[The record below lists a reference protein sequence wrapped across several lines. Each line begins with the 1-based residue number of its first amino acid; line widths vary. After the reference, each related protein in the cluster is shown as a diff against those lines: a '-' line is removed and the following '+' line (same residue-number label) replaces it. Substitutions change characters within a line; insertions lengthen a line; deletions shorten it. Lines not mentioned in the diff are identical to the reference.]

1 LFANPNHLDSSGKD
15 ANHLQ
20 QNYIMGFVFP
30 QTDGTFRLDLTDE
43 WNVNFNEVCET
54 LSITDA
60 VEENDMQ
67 IDNRNVIF
75 E

>member
-1 LFANPNHLDSSGKD
+1 
-15 ANHLQ
+15 
-20 QNYIMGFVFP
+20 MGCRP
-30 QTDGTFRLDLTDE
+30 LGTDGTFRLDLTDE

-54 LSITDA
+54 LSDVDA